1 MKKHCRVQT
10 LQKERSEKDQNRRKY
25 FQIESEVQ
33 QLWVEDVFAPDG
45 QPEDNGHPG
54 EISQEQAE
62 RGAWG
67 ISHGRSGEVGY
78 TRLTYES
85 FCAHNVGPSKIS

>member
-1 MKKHCRVQT
+1 MKKHCWVQA

-25 FQIESEVQ
+25 FRIESEVQ
-33 QLWVEDVFAPDG
+33 LRVEDVFAPDG
-45 QPEDNGHPG
+45 QPEDSGHPD

-78 TRLTYES
+78 TRLAYES
-85 FCAHNVGPSKIS
+85 FCAHNVGPSKIN